1 MMTPQSKK
9 RIGDLGERYA
19 ARYLMLHGYRIKARN
34 WRSGK
39 YELDIIA
46 TTWHDVVFVEV
57 KTRSYLETTDL
68 ASAPP
73 PSLAV
78 HADKQRFTRRAA
90 VQYLREHPTK
100 KAPRMDVI
108 EVWLKKAPENK
119 HAKVL
124 KINHM
129 KAAY

>member
-1 MMTPQSKK
+1 MILQTTKS
-9 RIGDLGERYA
+9 IGDFGERCA
-19 ARYLMLHGYRIKARN
+19 ARYLMLHGYFIKKRN

-46 TTWHDVVFVEV
+46 ETLRDVVFVEV
-57 KTRSYLETTDL
+57 KTRTYSPDTDL
-68 ASAPP
+68 ATAPP

-78 HADKQRFTRRAA
+78 HADKQRFTRTAA
-90 VQYLREHPTK
+90 QRYIYQQKTN

-108 EVWLKKAPENK
+108 EVWLTKPRQGK
-119 HAKVL
+119 HPRVL
-124 KINHM
+124 KINHI

>member
-1 MMTPQSKK
+1 MKIQTKK

-19 ARYLMLHGYRIKARN
+19 ARYLMRHGYLIKARN
-34 WRSGK
+34 WKSGK
-39 YELDIIA
+39 YELDIVA
-46 TTWHDVVFVEV
+46 YTWRDVVFAEV
-57 KTRSYLETTDL
+57 KTRTYASGIDLET
-68 ASAPP
+68 APP

-90 VQYLREHPTK
+90 EQYLREHPTRK
-100 KAPRMDVI
+100 MPRMDVI
-108 EVWLKKAPENK
+108 EVWLEKSPERK
-119 HAKVL
+119 CPRIL